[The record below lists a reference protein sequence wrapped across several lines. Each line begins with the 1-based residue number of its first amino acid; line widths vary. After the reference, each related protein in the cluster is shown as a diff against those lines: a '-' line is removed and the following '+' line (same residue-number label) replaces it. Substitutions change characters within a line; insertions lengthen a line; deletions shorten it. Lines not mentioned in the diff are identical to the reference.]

1 MTFPTGY
8 ANFYHSDQ
16 VAIQPVRFQ
25 NPYGTGIAGNL
36 VLPQN
41 RHGKAK
47 VAMTRQNKILTLL
60 LALASPAAFACNPAE
75 GSGRCGYLGAD
86 GIYNSRL
93 DADASYQRLYNQ
105 NTYVEPAP
113 YIPPPP
119 PPTHHC
125 TARAEG
131 GELCADTR
139 PGRIG
144 SSYSTNAAGEFDDL
158 MVESY
163 PDGTPKIIS
172 TFNNGKREGKSTFFY
187 PDGSIQ
193 SVMHYQNGELHGS
206 VQHFHPNGTLRSDMT
221 YCNGE
226 TCGEEHDYDEQG
238 NLIRIIRFKES
249 SGSTPTATPKACRKS
264 APAAN
269 PARRKNPGGKRSKRR
284 SAIHG
289 RPARLSLL

>member
-1 MTFPTGY
+1 MTKPST
-8 ANFYHSDQ
+8 
-16 VAIQPVRFQ
+16 
-25 NPYGTGIAGNL
+25 
-36 VLPQN
+36 
-41 RHGKAK
+41 
-47 VAMTRQNKILTLL
+47 ILTMLFL
-60 LALASPAAFACNPAE
+60 LACPAAFACNPAE
-75 GSGRCGYLGAD
+75 GSGQCGYLGAD

-93 DADASYQRLYNQ
+93 DADESYQRLYYN

-113 YIPPPP
+113 VYRPPPP

-172 TFNNGKREGKSTFFY
+172 TFNNGKREGKSSFFY

-193 SVMHYQNGELHGS
+193 SVMYYQNDEIHGT
-206 VQHFHPNGTLRSDMT
+206 VQHFHPNGALRSDMT

-226 TCGEEHDYDEQG
+226 ACGEERDYDEQG
-238 NLIRIIRFKES
+238 NLVRIIRFDANGDTES
-249 SGSTPTATPKACRKS
+249 VQEIAPSNQPRATAKKSRRKS
-264 APAAN
+264 
-269 PARRKNPGGKRSKRR
+269 
-284 SAIHG
+284 
-289 RPARLSLL
+289 